1 MFIKFYGTRGS
12 IPVSGASTLKYG
24 GNTTCLYVETNS
36 GESII
41 VDTGSGAR
49 ELGMY
54 LIKNKKRKLHLI
66 FTHYH
71 WDHIQG
77 FPFFAPAYSKETS
90 IYIYGPENELI
101 AKKALSY
108 QMHIPFFPTI
118 KLTDLPAKFTFKKA
132 SNKIKIGNLAI
143 ITISNNHPNYTLGLK
158 FIEDGKTAVFLTDN
172 ELFSPNPKS
181 KYNKFVKFV
190 KNSDLLIHDA
200 QYIDEAYKTKLGWGH
215 STYSQVMQLA
225 KDGRIRRV
233 IFTHHDPSSNDDFIS
248 RVVNDMRRQFPDYDI
263 DAARTGTE
271 INI

>member
-1 MFIKFYGTRGS
+1 MRIRFYGTRGS

-36 GESII
+36 GEPIV

-49 ELGMY
+49 ELGIY
-54 LIKNKKRKLHLI
+54 LMQNKKNNLHLI

-77 FPFFAPAYSKETS
+77 FPFFAPAYSRNTS
-90 IYIYGPENELI
+90 IYVYGPDNEVI

-118 KLTDLPAKFTFKKA
+118 KLSDLPAKFIFRKTA
-132 SNKIKIGNLAI
+132 SRIKIGNLSVV
-143 ITISNNHPNYTLGLK
+143 TINNNHPNYTLGLK
-158 FIEDGKTAVFLTDN
+158 FIEDGKSAVFLTDN
-172 ELFSPNPKS
+172 ELFSPNPRTR
-181 KYNKFVKFV
+181 YNKFVKFV
-190 KNSDLLIHDA
+190 KDAKLLIHDA
-200 QYIDEAYKTKLGWGH
+200 QYIDETYKTKLGWGH

-225 KDGRIRRV
+225 RDAGIKNV

-248 RVVNDMRRQFPDYDI
+248 KVVNDMRTQFPDYDI

-271 INI
+271 ISI